1 MDNRRNAGWLRGL
14 AAGAFVV
21 LQAIGALAFE
31 PFVPSRF
38 YGDPANGLPISN
50 GGVATGIL
58 VSDWDVDCDIT
69 WEVNAVGGDPSW
81 VNIVNLPATLAPGAS
96 ETFSIEIDPLA
107 PGFPTSPGTY
117 SNTISITFSP
127 AAGDPVTESR
137 PIWLRIS
144 STYFLQSAPYQWVET
159 ETTNVMNTA
168 QLTGTGVPVPTNVV
182 FTFYDH
188 TYSNVYARGDG
199 VLLFESPAAAPT
211 ANNTTLPD
219 ASSGAPGLFP
229 LWMPTSLVQ
238 ASVSYG
244 AATIGARRAFVI
256 SWINVSALTDT
267 SVRYDYQ
274 VVLFDKGMD
283 ECSEIRFQYRQVA
296 QDSDAYGMGRDA
308 TVGLQSDGG
317 FLAAHYTVN
326 GLWRPAPG
334 MEYDSCTN
342 WVDGLSMD
350 LADGQALRWTWGA
363 REAETTPPT
372 AIITPLAF
380 SLDDIRYEVRFSEI
394 VFGLDLADLTLG
406 GAIPELSLAGVTGG
420 GERYVAV
427 VDNAAE
433 GYGAVSLQLD
443 AGTVYDLE
451 GNANT
456 GVVSPPRAIPYQE
469 THLRDDFERGAG
481 LWRASTNSGTTDF
494 TGGGWE
500 FGTPYPGVPGGPAA
514 HSGTNC
520 WGTFLGSPAWTS
532 ANGYPNGWFPGGS
545 AFAMQAQLDSP
556 RVHVGAAPS
565 VRFWAY
571 WALNG
576 ATASVLAVPGGSGE
590 PVLLGTITGSGLGT
604 WHRLTYR
611 LPETLAN
618 RELSIR
624 IVVSSPYGVSG
635 PGLYLDDFE
644 VYSLKE
650 HGVYFLEFTP
660 NAVNVPTVS
669 NLLVVAY
676 NTHTATVT
684 HVEGVFAAPVAGV
697 SVAPGTRVAFDPL
710 PSGGMATSPVVC
722 SVEVGVYPS
731 PVVPVQATS
740 SIDGRIDRIS
750 FPRLLLNMAG
760 EPPGRH
766 LVAVTGASG
775 VHDWLGRPLPGDGGD
790 ASAGY
795 QILWAG
801 ANGVID
807 PPRVDGAPGGDD
819 RALYSTGPGRPYER
833 FGAVSVA
840 ADAGLFSRAFSH
852 NLPAGALLYARAW
865 DGPTYDQSVAYG
877 DSALK
882 PLATGLAGEVVDF
895 GIWTVGTPFQPARDW
910 NGDGIPDGYAVTH
923 PAFGIDPRETP
934 DPDADLLRVMSVA
947 VCSRAGF
954 RPIRVELH
962 GGRVY
967 ILYINNT
974 GLNGAVEVRDPTLN
988 TLLQSVTV
996 SADAGQ
1002 PLASVS
1008 GLAIDRLNGK
1018 LYVSEYTIERRIHRF
1033 GIGADGLLVYE
1044 ATSVHA
1050 RRPTDL
1056 AVDPGGQ
1063 VYVADNQASI
1073 KRYPALLSGAPVAIA
1088 GGSGVPIERVSVFG
1102 DACYATYLDSTYQ
1115 VHQVHRYDLAGSLG
1129 AVYGQPQQVP
1139 PQRGP
1144 GYLYAPAKVWEG
1156 VGGWLYV
1163 ADRSNH
1169 RIQLFD
1175 AGGGYL
1181 AMTPATEPTP
1191 SALPGAFD
1199 MPTAV
1204 AVTNAPFGDH
1214 VIFVADEKNN
1224 RVQRLAVLLDVDRDG
1239 MDDAWEVQH
1248 GLDPAD
1254 PGDALRDN
1262 DGDGLTNLG
1271 EYRLRRDPNDPDT
1284 NQDGLGDAFDLYG
1297 HPEVPPGTLPAA
1309 VTNLVAVVAQDGT
1322 TAAITVYYDKTEP
1335 LNAPVTFALSGGAYL
1350 PATPGVVN
1358 GDTASYTYVVQP
1370 GDAGFVSVVVSG
1382 PFQDPPVFLAADAF
1396 ELSGAVPPAIV
1407 LDTLSASPEVAGA
1420 GITVQ
1425 VSATFSAPVADAIVS
1440 IIATDGEGVLN
1451 AGMSPVAAP
1460 PTDLWSYPYLVSSTP
1475 TNRWFVVSVASSALP
1490 GTSPR
1495 RAGFAVIDPRI
1506 TAFAMPP
1513 PAVTWN
1519 ALTGVLYRVE
1529 ARDSLLAG
1537 SWQTVST
1544 TNPPGPAAVAPL
1556 TALPP
1561 GDTISNRFYRVVA
1574 P

>member
-1008 GLAIDRLNGK
+1008 GLAIDRLNQK
-1018 LYVSEYTIERRIHRF
+1018 LYVSEDSTAFRVYRYVIA
-1033 GIGADGLLVYE
+1033 ADGSLAYE
-1044 ATSVHA
+1044 ATVAHA
-1050 RRPTDL
+1050 RRPTDVAVGGDGRVYL
-1056 AVDPGGQ
+1056 ADKQSTIKRYEPLMAGSPASIGYSYEGLIDRISVFGANAYRTFDDSASQVHRVHRLGLPAGGMNAVFGLAQTVPQLHGPGYLSAPAKVCEGVSGWLYAADRSHHRLQLFDAAGGFLAMTPTGAPSPSTELGRFDLPTGICVTNDPFGDHA
-1063 VYVADNQASI
+1063 VYVADEQN
-1073 KRYPALLSGAPVAIA
+1073 
-1088 GGSGVPIERVSVFG
+1088 E
-1102 DACYATYLDSTYQ
+1102 
-1115 VHQVHRYDLAGSLG
+1115 
-1129 AVYGQPQQVP
+1129 
-1139 PQRGP
+1139 
-1144 GYLYAPAKVWEG
+1144 
-1156 VGGWLYV
+1156 
-1163 ADRSNH
+1163 
-1169 RIQLFD
+1169 
-1175 AGGGYL
+1175 
-1181 AMTPATEPTP
+1181 
-1191 SALPGAFD
+1191 
-1199 MPTAV
+1199 
-1204 AVTNAPFGDH
+1204 
-1214 VIFVADEKNN
+1214 
-1224 RVQRLAVLLDVDRDG
+1224 RVQRLALMLDLDADG
-1239 MDDAWEVQH
+1239 MDDAWERVH
-1248 GLDPAD
+1248 GLD
-1254 PGDALRDN
+1254 DALLDN
-1262 DGDGLTNLG
+1262 DGDGLPNLG
-1271 EYRLRRDPNDPDT
+1271 EFRLRRDPNERDT
-1284 NQDGLGDAFDLYG
+1284 DGDGLGDAFDLYEPILG
-1297 HPEVPPGTLPAA
+1297 TQPPQ
-1309 VTNLVAVVAQDGT
+1309 VTNLVATVAQDGT

-1425 VSATFSAPVADAIVS
+1425 VSATFSAPVPAAAVS
-1440 IIATDGEGVLN
+1440 IVAADGEVVVN
-1451 AGMSPVAAP
+1451 AAAMTPAAP
-1460 PTDLWSYPYLVSSTP
+1460 PPAVTWTYLHVVNATP

-1490 GTSPR
+1490 GTSPLQAR
-1495 RAGFAVIDPRI
+1495 FAVIDPRI

-1519 ALTGVLYRVE
+1519 ALTGLVYRVE
-1529 ARDSLLAG
+1529 ARDSLLVG
-1537 SWQTVST
+1537 SWQTVLT
-1544 TNPPGPAAVAPL
+1544 TNAPGPATAAPL
-1556 TALPP
+1556 TAFPP
-1561 GDTISNRFYRVVA
+1561 DDSTSNRFYRVVA